1 MNRLQRKFPI
11 LLLAAGIA
19 GGMFVAGCASKDVRQ
34 ETVAT
39 VNGDEIKGTELRE
52 FLGVPAGVFAVVDI
66 PVEKKKEA
74 LDQLVAVRLLAQE
87 GRARGIDNTPQFKEI
102 LQRNDQLVRIKALV
116 RKEIEAKLK
125 VTDEE
130 IKAEIAKVKE
140 ANKGISDAD
149 AAMRAV
155 KSVSDSRIR
164 KIQEDLIAAAKKE
177 TAAAVDPKAVARIG
191 KEENVPDNVVLA
203 SAGDEKILY
212 GDVKKILRGLAP
224 EGAPHGQP
232 DLSKN
237 PVLVGNILE
246 RELTMRA
253 LAAYAKKQGVDGSEG
268 YKSMRQEM
276 ERFVL
281 RGMVVDNVVAKN
293 VEVTDKEIEAA
304 YAEHS
309 ATMVRD
315 GKKVPLVH
323 GQGADP
329 GGVAERKGEE
339 GGRRV
344 HRRTEE
350 EGEDHGERRRSSQG
364 LSRRSAVREGR
375 SVVPV
380 LRERVFCD
388 SAAILSLVAPWGA
401 APLPRSGRR
410 PRPPR
415 RSTGGKEPGS
425 RSRG

>member
-1 MNRLQRKFPI
+1 VV
-11 LLLAAGIA
+11 LLAAGIA
-19 GGMFVAGCASKDVRQ
+19 GGGLFVAGCASKDVRQ
-34 ETVAT
+34 EAVAT
-39 VNGDEIKGTELRE
+39 VNGDVIKGIELRE
-52 FLGVPAGVFAVVDI
+52 FLGVPAGMFAVVDI

-74 LDQLVAVRLLAQE
+74 LDQLVGVRLLAQD
-87 GRARGIDNTPQFKEI
+87 GRSRGIDNTPQYKEI

-116 RKEIEAKLK
+116 RKEIEGKLK
-125 VTDEE
+125 VTDKE

-149 AAMRAV
+149 AATRAV
-155 KSVSDSRIR
+155 KSVSDSPIR

-191 KEENVPDNVVLA
+191 KEENVPDSVVLA

-212 GDVKKILRGLAP
+212 GDVKKVLRGLSP
-224 EGAPHGQP
+224 GGAPHGQP

-281 RGMVVDNVVAKN
+281 RSLVTDNVAAGN

-304 YAEHS
+304 YVEHS

-315 GKKVPLVH
+315 GKKIPLAMIKE
-323 GQGADP
+323 QIRA
-329 GGVAERKGEE
+329 ALRNEKGKKAIEAYLVE
-339 GGRRV
+339 LKKKAKITV
-344 HRRTEE
+344 N
-350 EGEDHGERRRSSQG
+350 D
-364 LSRRSAVREGR
+364 AV
-375 SVVPV
+375 
-380 LRERVFCD
+380 
-388 SAAILSLVAPWGA
+388 
-401 APLPRSGRR
+401 LP
-410 PRPPR
+410 
-415 RSTGGKEPGS
+415 KV
-425 RSRG
+425 

>member
-1 MNRLQRKFPI
+1 MNRLQRKFLI

-19 GGMFVAGCASKDVRQ
+19 GGMFVAGCSSKDVRQ
-34 ETVAT
+34 EAVAT
-39 VNGDEIKGTELRE
+39 VNGEAIKGTELRE
-52 FLGVPAGVFAVVDI
+52 FLGVPAGMFAVVDV

-74 LDQLVAVRLLAQE
+74 LDQLVEVRLLAQD
-87 GRARGIDNTPQFKEI
+87 GRSRGIDNTAQYKEI

-116 RKEIEAKLK
+116 RKEIESKLK
-125 VTDEE
+125 VTDKE

-149 AAMRAV
+149 AAARAV
-155 KSVSDSRIR
+155 KSVSETGIR

-177 TAAAVDPKAVARIG
+177 TAVAVDPKAVARIG

-212 GDVKKILRGLAP
+212 GDVKKILLGLSP
-224 EGAPHGQP
+224 GGAPHGQP

-268 YKSMRQEM
+268 YKSMRLEM

-281 RGMVVDNVVAKN
+281 RSLVADNVAAKN

-315 GKKVPLVH
+315 GKKIPLAMVKEQIRAALRNEK
-323 GQGADP
+323 GKKVIDAYI
-329 GGVAERKGEE
+329 AELKKKAKIT
-339 GGRRV
+339 V
-344 HRRTEE
+344 N
-350 EGEDHGERRRSSQG
+350 D
-364 LSRRSAVREGR
+364 AV
-375 SVVPV
+375 
-380 LRERVFCD
+380 
-388 SAAILSLVAPWGA
+388 
-401 APLPRSGRR
+401 LP
-410 PRPPR
+410 
-415 RSTGGKEPGS
+415 KI
-425 RSRG
+425 

>member
-1 MNRLQRKFPI
+1 MNRLQKKSLM
-11 LLLAAGIA
+11 LLLVAGIA
-19 GGMFVAGCASKDVRQ
+19 GGIFIAGCASKDVRQ
-34 ETVAT
+34 EAVAT
-39 VNGDEIKGTELRE
+39 VNGDPIKGAELRE

-87 GRARGIDNTPQFKEI
+87 GRSRGIDNTSQYKEI

-116 RKEIEAKLK
+116 RKEVEAKLK
-125 VTDEE
+125 VTDKE

-155 KSVSDSRIR
+155 KSVSGSQVQ

-177 TAAAVDPKAVARIG
+177 TAAAVDNQAMARIG
-191 KEENVPDNVVLA
+191 KEGNVPDNVVLA
-203 SAGDEKILY
+203 SAGDEKITY
-212 GDVKKILRGLAP
+212 GDVKKVLRGLSP
-224 EGAPHGQP
+224 GGTPPGQP

-253 LAAYAKKQGVDGSEG
+253 LSAYAKKQGVDGSEG
-268 YKSMRQEM
+268 YKTMRQEM

-281 RGMVVDNVVAKN
+281 RSLVADDIAAKN

-315 GKKVPLVH
+315 GKKVPLAMVKE
-323 GQGADP
+323 QIRAALRNQKGA
-329 GGVAERKGEE
+329 K
-339 GGRRV
+339 
-344 HRRTEE
+344 
-350 EGEDHGERRRSSQG
+350 
-364 LSRRSAVREGR
+364 AVEAYLDELKKKAKIT
-375 SVVPV
+375 VNDAV
-380 LRERVFCD
+380 LPKV
-388 SAAILSLVAPWGA
+388 
-401 APLPRSGRR
+401 
-410 PRPPR
+410 
-415 RSTGGKEPGS
+415 
-425 RSRG
+425 

>member
-1 MNRLQRKFPI
+1 VNRLQRKSLM
-11 LLLAAGIA
+11 LLLAGGIA
-19 GGMFVAGCASKDVRQ
+19 GGMFVAGCSSKDVRQ
-34 ETVAT
+34 VAIAT

-87 GRARGIDNTPQFKEI
+87 GRSRGIDNTPQYKEI

-116 RKEIEAKLK
+116 RKEIEGKLK
-125 VTDEE
+125 VTDQE

-149 AAMRAV
+149 AATQAV
-155 KSVSDSRIR
+155 KSVSESRIR

-191 KEENVPDNVVLA
+191 KEENVPDDVVLA

-212 GDVKKILRGLAP
+212 GDVKKILRGLSP
-224 EGAPHGQP
+224 GDAPHGQP

-237 PVLVGNILE
+237 PVLVGNIIE

-281 RGMVVDNVVAKN
+281 RSLVVDNVAAKN

-315 GKKVPLVH
+315 GKKIPLAMVKERIRAAL
-323 GQGADP
+323 GNEKGKKAIDAYL
-329 GGVAERKGEE
+329 AELKKKAKIT
-339 GGRRV
+339 V
-344 HRRTEE
+344 N
-350 EGEDHGERRRSSQG
+350 D
-364 LSRRSAVREGR
+364 AV
-375 SVVPV
+375 
-380 LRERVFCD
+380 
-388 SAAILSLVAPWGA
+388 
-401 APLPRSGRR
+401 LP
-410 PRPPR
+410 
-415 RSTGGKEPGS
+415 KV
-425 RSRG
+425 

>member
-1 MNRLQRKFPI
+1 MNRLQRKSLM
-11 LLLAAGIA
+11 LLLVAGIA
-19 GGMFVAGCASKDVRQ
+19 GGVFITGCASKDVRQ
-34 ETVAT
+34 EAVAT
-39 VNGDEIKGTELRE
+39 VNGDPIKGAELRE

-87 GRARGIDNTPQFKEI
+87 GRSRGIDNTSQYKEI

-125 VTDEE
+125 VTDKE

-149 AAMRAV
+149 AAIRAA
-155 KSVSDSRIR
+155 KSVSGSQVQ
-164 KIQEDLIAAAKKE
+164 KIQEDLIAAAKKD

-212 GDVKKILRGLAP
+212 GDVKKILRGLSP
-224 EGAPHGQP
+224 GGVPKGQP

-237 PVLVGNILE
+237 PVLVGNVLE

-268 YKSMRQEM
+268 YKAMRQEM
-276 ERFVL
+276 ERYVL
-281 RGMVVDNVVAKN
+281 RGMLADNVAAKN

-304 YAEHS
+304 YTEHS

-315 GKKVPLVH
+315 GKKVPLAMVKE
-323 GQGADP
+323 QIRA
-329 GGVAERKGEE
+329 ALRNEKGKKVIEAYIDDLKKKAKIT
-339 GGRRV
+339 V
-344 HRRTEE
+344 
-350 EGEDHGERRRSSQG
+350 
-364 LSRRSAVREGR
+364 
-375 SVVPV
+375 
-380 LRERVFCD
+380 
-388 SAAILSLVAPWGA
+388 
-401 APLPRSGRR
+401 
-410 PRPPR
+410 
-415 RSTGGKEPGS
+415 
-425 RSRG
+425 

>member
-1 MNRLQRKFPI
+1 VNRLQRKFPI

-19 GGMFVAGCASKDVRQ
+19 GGMFVAGCSSKDVRQ

-39 VNGDEIKGTELRE
+39 VNGDEIKGAELRE
-52 FLGVPAGVFAVVDI
+52 FLGVPAGVFAVVEI
-66 PVEKKKEA
+66 PVERKKEA

-87 GRARGIDNTPQFKEI
+87 GRSRGIDNTPEYKEI
-102 LQRNDQLVRIKALV
+102 LQRNDQLVLIKALV
-116 RKEIEAKLK
+116 SKEIEGKLK
-125 VTDEE
+125 VTGEE

-140 ANKGISDAD
+140 ANQGISDGD

-155 KSVSDSRIR
+155 KSVSGSRIQ

-203 SAGDEKILY
+203 SVGDEKILY
-212 GDVKKILRGLAP
+212 GDVKKILRGLSP
-224 EGAPHGQP
+224 GGGANGQP

-237 PVLVGNILE
+237 PTLVGNILE
-246 RELTMRA
+246 RELTMRS

-281 RGMVVDNVVAKN
+281 RSMVVDNVAAKN

-309 ATMVRD
+309 ASMVRD
-315 GKKVPLVH
+315 GKKIPLAMVKEQIRAALRNEK
-323 GQGADP
+323 GKKVVDAFI
-329 GGVAERKGEE
+329 AELRKKAKIT
-339 GGRRV
+339 V
-344 HRRTEE
+344 N
-350 EGEDHGERRRSSQG
+350 D
-364 LSRRSAVREGR
+364 AV
-375 SVVPV
+375 
-380 LRERVFCD
+380 
-388 SAAILSLVAPWGA
+388 
-401 APLPRSGRR
+401 LP
-410 PRPPR
+410 
-415 RSTGGKEPGS
+415 KV
-425 RSRG
+425 

>member
-1 MNRLQRKFPI
+1 VNRLQRKFPI

-19 GGMFVAGCASKDVRQ
+19 GGMFVAGCSSKDVRQ
-34 ETVAT
+34 EAVAM

-66 PVEKKKEA
+66 PVETKKEA

-87 GRARGIDNTPQFKEI
+87 GRSRGIDNTQEYKEI
-102 LQRNDQLVRIKALV
+102 LQRNDPVVRIKVLM

-125 VTDEE
+125 VTDKE

-155 KSVSDSRIR
+155 KSVSGSRVQ
-164 KIQEDLIAAAKKE
+164 KIQEDLIATAKKE
-177 TAAAVDPKAVARIG
+177 TGAAVDNQAVARIG
-191 KEENVPDNVVLA
+191 KEGNVPDNAVLA

-212 GDVKKILRGLAP
+212 GDVKKILRGLSP
-224 EGAPHGQP
+224 GGAPHGQT

-237 PVLVGNILE
+237 PALVGNILE

-281 RGMVVDNVVAKN
+281 RSLVADNVAAKN

-304 YAEHS
+304 YMEHS
-309 ATMVRD
+309 ASMVRD
-315 GKKVPLVH
+315 GKKIPLTMVKE
-323 GQGADP
+323 QIRA
-329 GGVAERKGEE
+329 ALRNEKGKKAIDAYLVELKKKAKIT
-339 GGRRV
+339 V
-344 HRRTEE
+344 N
-350 EGEDHGERRRSSQG
+350 D
-364 LSRRSAVREGR
+364 AV
-375 SVVPV
+375 
-380 LRERVFCD
+380 
-388 SAAILSLVAPWGA
+388 
-401 APLPRSGRR
+401 LP
-410 PRPPR
+410 
-415 RSTGGKEPGS
+415 KV
-425 RSRG
+425 

>member
-19 GGMFVAGCASKDVRQ
+19 GGMFVAGCSSKDVRQ
-34 ETVAT
+34 EAVAT

-66 PVEKKKEA
+66 PVERKKEA

-87 GRARGIDNTPQFKEI
+87 GRSRGIDNTPEYKEI

-155 KSVSDSRIR
+155 KSVSGSRIQ

-203 SAGDEKILY
+203 SVGDEKILY
-212 GDVKKILRGLAP
+212 GDVKKILRGLSP
-224 EGAPHGQP
+224 GGGPHGQP

-281 RGMVVDNVVAKN
+281 RSLVADNVAAKN

-315 GKKVPLVH
+315 GKKIPLAMVKEQIRAALRNEK
-323 GQGADP
+323 GKKVIDAYI
-329 GGVAERKGEE
+329 AELRKKAKIT
-339 GGRRV
+339 V
-344 HRRTEE
+344 N
-350 EGEDHGERRRSSQG
+350 D
-364 LSRRSAVREGR
+364 AV
-375 SVVPV
+375 
-380 LRERVFCD
+380 
-388 SAAILSLVAPWGA
+388 
-401 APLPRSGRR
+401 LP
-410 PRPPR
+410 
-415 RSTGGKEPGS
+415 KV
-425 RSRG
+425 

>member
-1 MNRLQRKFPI
+1 MNRLQRKSLM

-19 GGMFVAGCASKDVRQ
+19 GGMFVAGCSSKDVRQ
-34 ETVAT
+34 EAVAT

-74 LDQLVAVRLLAQE
+74 LDQLVEVRLLAQE
-87 GRARGIDNTPQFKEI
+87 GRSRAIDNTPEYKEI

-149 AAMRAV
+149 AAARAV

-203 SAGDEKILY
+203 SVGDEKILY
-212 GDVKKILRGLAP
+212 GDVKKILRGLSP
-224 EGAPHGQP
+224 GGAPHGQP

-281 RGMVVDNVVAKN
+281 RSLVADNVAAKN

-315 GKKVPLVH
+315 GKKIPLAMVKE
-323 GQGADP
+323 QIRA
-329 GGVAERKGEE
+329 ALRNEKGKKAIDAYLVELKKKAKIT
-339 GGRRV
+339 V
-344 HRRTEE
+344 N
-350 EGEDHGERRRSSQG
+350 D
-364 LSRRSAVREGR
+364 AV
-375 SVVPV
+375 
-380 LRERVFCD
+380 
-388 SAAILSLVAPWGA
+388 
-401 APLPRSGRR
+401 LP
-410 PRPPR
+410 
-415 RSTGGKEPGS
+415 KV
-425 RSRG
+425 

>member
-1 MNRLQRKFPI
+1 M

-19 GGMFVAGCASKDVRQ
+19 GGMFVAGCSGKDVRL
-34 ETVAT
+34 EAVAT

-52 FLGVPAGVFAVVDI
+52 ILGVPAGVFAVVDI

-87 GRARGIDNTPQFKEI
+87 GRSRGIDNTQEYKEI
-102 LQRNDQLVRIKALV
+102 LQRNDPVVRIKVLM

-125 VTDEE
+125 VTDKE

-155 KSVSDSRIR
+155 KSVSDSPIR

-177 TAAAVDPKAVARIG
+177 TAAAVDPKAMARIG
-191 KEENVPDNVVLA
+191 KEGNVPDNVVLA
-203 SAGDEKILY
+203 TVGDEKILY
-212 GDVKKILRGLAP
+212 GDVKKILRGLSP
-224 EGAPHGQP
+224 GGAPHGQP

-237 PVLVGNILE
+237 PALIGNILE

-253 LAAYAKKQGVDGSEG
+253 LAAYAKKQGIDGSEG
-268 YKSMRQEM
+268 YKAMRQEM

-281 RGMVVDNVVAKN
+281 RGLMADDVAAKN
-293 VEVTDKEIEAA
+293 VEVTDREIEAT

-315 GKKVPLVH
+315 GKKIPLAMVKEQIRAALRNEK
-323 GQGADP
+323 GQKAIEAYI
-329 GGVAERKGEE
+329 AELRKKAKIT
-339 GGRRV
+339 V
-344 HRRTEE
+344 N
-350 EGEDHGERRRSSQG
+350 D
-364 LSRRSAVREGR
+364 AV
-375 SVVPV
+375 
-380 LRERVFCD
+380 
-388 SAAILSLVAPWGA
+388 
-401 APLPRSGRR
+401 LP
-410 PRPPR
+410 
-415 RSTGGKEPGS
+415 KV
-425 RSRG
+425 

>member
-1 MNRLQRKFPI
+1 VNRLQRKS
-11 LLLAAGIA
+11 LVVLLAAGIA
-19 GGMFVAGCASKDVRQ
+19 GGGLFVAGCASKDVRQ
-34 ETVAT
+34 EAVAT
-39 VNGDEIKGTELRE
+39 VNGDVIKGTELRE
-52 FLGVPAGVFAVVDI
+52 FLGVPAGMFAVVDI

-74 LDQLVAVRLLAQE
+74 LDQLVGVRLLAQD
-87 GRARGIDNTPQFKEI
+87 GRSRGIDNTPQYKEI

-116 RKEIEAKLK
+116 RKEIEGKLK
-125 VTDEE
+125 VTDKE

-149 AAMRAV
+149 AATRAV
-155 KSVSDSRIR
+155 KSVSEGPIR

-191 KEENVPDNVVLA
+191 KEENVPDSVVLA

-212 GDVKKILRGLAP
+212 GDVKKVLRGLSP
-224 EGAPHGQP
+224 GGAPHGQP

-253 LAAYAKKQGVDGSEG
+253 LSAYAKKQGVDGSEG

-281 RGMVVDNVVAKN
+281 RSLVTDNVAAGN

-304 YAEHS
+304 YVEHS

-315 GKKVPLVH
+315 GKKIPLAMIKE
-323 GQGADP
+323 QIRA
-329 GGVAERKGEE
+329 ALRNEKGKKAIEAYLVE
-339 GGRRV
+339 LKKKAKITV
-344 HRRTEE
+344 N
-350 EGEDHGERRRSSQG
+350 D
-364 LSRRSAVREGR
+364 
-375 SVVPV
+375 
-380 LRERVFCD
+380 
-388 SAAILSLVAPWGA
+388 AA
-401 APLPRSGRR
+401 LP
-410 PRPPR
+410 
-415 RSTGGKEPGS
+415 KV
-425 RSRG
+425 

>member
-1 MNRLQRKFPI
+1 MIEGRTEVNRLQRKVLF
-11 LLLAAGIA
+11 LLLAAGSA
-19 GGMFVAGCASKDVRQ
+19 GGVFVAGCASKDVRQ
-34 ETVAT
+34 EVVAT
-39 VNGDEIKGTELRE
+39 VNGDQINGIELRE
-52 FLGVPAGVFAVVDI
+52 AFGVPAGIFPVVEI

-87 GRARGIDNTPQFKEI
+87 GRSRGIDNTPEYKEI
-102 LQRNDQLVRIKALV
+102 LQRNDQLVRIKALM

-140 ANKGISDAD
+140 ANKEISDAD

-155 KSVSDSRIR
+155 KSVPGSRLQ

-191 KEENVPDNVVLA
+191 KEENMPDNVVLA
-203 SAGDEKILY
+203 TVGDEKVLY
-212 GDVKKILRGLAP
+212 GDVKKILRGLSQ
-224 EGAPHGQP
+224 GGGGNGQP

-281 RGMVVDNVVAKN
+281 RSLVIDNVAAGSV
-293 VEVTDKEIEAA
+293 VVTDKEIEAA

-315 GKKVPLVH
+315 GKKIPLASVKEQIRAALRNEK
-323 GQGADP
+323 GQKLVEAYI
-329 GGVAERKGEE
+329 AELRKKAKIT
-339 GGRRV
+339 V
-344 HRRTEE
+344 N
-350 EGEDHGERRRSSQG
+350 D
-364 LSRRSAVREGR
+364 AV
-375 SVVPV
+375 
-380 LRERVFCD
+380 
-388 SAAILSLVAPWGA
+388 
-401 APLPRSGRR
+401 LP
-410 PRPPR
+410 
-415 RSTGGKEPGS
+415 KV
-425 RSRG
+425 